1 MAVKTQEQESGNTMK
16 NYYVTWNKSVSPLSV
31 SPSAKCDCFPLSE
44 VSPGSLVVIIAVMFC
59 VFFLFFLIRNV
70 SGTNHW
76 QLFSLVGE
84 ILNGKEELVSKGV

>member
-1 MAVKTQEQESGNTMK
+1 M
-16 NYYVTWNKSVSPLSV
+16 

-44 VSPGSLVVIIAVMFC
+44 VSPGSLIIIAVMFC
-59 VFFLFFLIRNV
+59 VFFFFLIRNV
-70 SGTNHW
+70 FGTNHW